1 MYNPF
6 SLKEKTI
13 LVTGA
18 SSGIG
23 REIAIECSKMGAK
36 VIITG
41 RDKER
46 LINTFSELSEEGKHL
61 FFVADLTDSKDVLAL
76 IQQLPTLDG
85 VVHSAGV
92 GISLPFQFCS
102 QEKVKSVI
110 SANLESPIELLYSI
124 IKFKKNSKL
133 GFSVVFISS
142 IAGTLVSY
150 PGNSIYSASKA
161 GITGLAKGMAID
173 LAHKKIRV
181 NCILPG
187 MIETPMVAGLSER
200 VSQEALDEDKKRYP
214 LARYGSPKDVA
225 MGTVYLLSD
234 ASTWITGTNLV
245 IDGGFTLQ

>member
-6 SLKEKTI
+6 SLEGKTI

-23 REIAIECSKMGAK
+23 KEVAIECSKMGAQ

-41 RDKER
+41 RNEGR
-46 LINTFSELSEEGKHL
+46 LLSTYSELTGEKEHL
-61 FFVADLTDSKDVLAL
+61 YFVADLTSQNEILTMTGEIPV
-76 IQQLPTLDG
+76 LDG
-85 VVHSAGV
+85 IVHCAGI
-92 GISLPFQFCS
+92 GISLPFQFCN
-102 QEKVKSVI
+102 QEKVQEVI
-110 SANLESPIELLYSI
+110 SSNLGSPIELLYNI
-124 IKFKKNSKL
+124 IKLKKNTKS
-133 GFSVVFISS
+133 GFSVVFVSS
-142 IAGTLVSY
+142 IAGPMVSY

-161 GITGLAKGMAID
+161 GITGLAKGMAVD

-187 MIETPMVAGLSER
+187 MIETPMVKGLANQ
-200 VSQEALDEDKKRYP
+200 VSQEALDEDKKKYP
-214 LARYGSPKDVA
+214 LGRYGVPKDVA
-225 MGTVYLLSD
+225 MGAIFLLSE